1 MRAVILPML
10 ICLALTACT
19 AGQVT
24 GSAFAS
30 AKTACRLNPA
40 QCTIHADAE

>member
-1 MRAVILPML
+1 MPAVLLPVL

-19 AGQVT
+19 TEQVT
-24 GSAFAS
+24 GSAFVS

-40 QCTIHADAE
+40 QCTIHSDAQ